1 MGYIYLIKCETDSQ
15 YKIGVSKSPQRR
27 LKQIQT
33 GNPSKVSLITTYQS
47 EIAYKIE
54 KVLQRRFSH
63 LKKEGEWF
71 DLSIKDETS
80 FLNQCSTIE
89 SNIMLLKSHDN
100 AFI

>member
-1 MGYIYLIKCETDSQ
+1 MNYIYLIKSDADSL

-27 LKQIQT
+27 LKEVQT
-33 GNPSKVSLITTYQS
+33 GNPSKVTLITIYQS

-54 KVLQRRFSH
+54 KVLQRRYSH
-63 LKKEGEWF
+63 LRKEGEWF

-80 FLNQCSTIE
+80 FLNQCSIIE
-89 SNIMLLKSHDN
+89 SNIMLLKSHNN